1 MVITHFLL
9 FGDQFGAMGL
19 SVFPALGG
27 LLFIILF
34 GMNLKYMEET
44 IEAEEA

>member
-9 FGDQFGAMGL
+9 FGDQFGAMGF
-19 SVFPALGG
+19 SVIPALGG
-27 LLFIILF
+27 LVLIILF

-44 IEAEEA
+44 IEAEES